1 MTALVIAFVAASA
14 AVLTGFVTGVSTGF
28 VAALRVEFV
37 TAEFVVVELVAV
49 DFRPE
54 TGNA

>member
-1 MTALVIAFVAASA
+1 MIAFVAASA